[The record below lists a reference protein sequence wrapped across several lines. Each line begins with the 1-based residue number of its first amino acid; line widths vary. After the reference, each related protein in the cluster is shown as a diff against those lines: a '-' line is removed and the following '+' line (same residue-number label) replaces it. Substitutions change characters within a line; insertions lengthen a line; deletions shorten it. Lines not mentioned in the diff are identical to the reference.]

1 MKHAVGATFAWSL
14 RRRVG
19 GARFLGALAV
29 SLLPGLNIVLNAAF
43 GANDREQF
51 DIYLR
56 YVVPMCLYFVTPFV
70 TMMTMLPALGELYDK
85 GSIGYLYTRPSQRW
99 VPLLGIYAGGVTVML
114 ILFAAAAFVPAAI
127 GALTTEAATPLEWMR
142 VATGLFGALAL
153 AAISYGAVCLFL
165 GVWTKRAIMWAAG
178 LLVFWGV
185 VIGSV
190 PGSLRATSLHHYLFG
205 LVRKWCGVTDAWT
218 GMFPPVTNPPGVIV
232 SLLVLLGSTAAF
244 FLMAARTAE
253 RRDVH

>member
-1 MKHAVGATFAWSL
+1 MKHAVGAIFAWSL

-29 SLLPGLNIVLNAAF
+29 ALLPGLNIALNAAF
-43 GANDREQF
+43 GADDREQF
-51 DIYLR
+51 EIYQR

-70 TMMTMLPALGELYDK
+70 TMMTMLPVLGELYDK
-85 GSIGYLYTRPSQRW
+85 GSIGYLYTRPARRW
-99 VPLLGIYAGGVTVML
+99 VPLLGLYAGGISVML

-127 GALTTEAATPLEWMR
+127 GALTTNAASPLEWMR
-142 VATGLFGALAL
+142 VAAGLFGALAL
-153 AAISYGAVCLFL
+153 AAIAYGAVCLFL
-165 GVWTKRAIMWAAG
+165 GVWTKRAILWAAA

-205 LVRKWCGVTDAWT
+205 LVRNWCGVQDTWT
-218 GMFPPVTNPPGVIV
+218 GMFPPVSDPPGVIV
-232 SLLVLLGSTAAF
+232 SILVLLGTAFAF
-244 FLMAARTAE
+244 FVLAAHTAE
-253 RRDVH
+253 RRDVL

>member
-1 MKHAVGATFAWSL
+1 MKHAVGAVFTWSL

-29 SLLPGLNIVLNAAF
+29 ALLPALNIVLNAAF
-43 GANDREQF
+43 GADDREQF

-70 TMMTMLPALGELYDK
+70 TMLTMLPVLGELYDK
-85 GSIGYLYTRPSQRW
+85 GSIGYLYTRPTRRW
-99 VPLLGIYAGGVTVML
+99 VPLLGLYAGGVSVML

-127 GALTTEAATPLEWMR
+127 GAMTTDAVSPLQWMR
-142 VATGLFGALAL
+142 VATGLFGALGL
-153 AAISYGAVCLFL
+153 AAIAYGAVCLFL
-165 GVWTKRAIMWAAG
+165 GVWTKRAILWAAI

-205 LVRKWCGVTDAWT
+205 LVRKWCEVTDTWT
-218 GMFPPVTNPPGVIV
+218 GMFPPVSDPPSVIV
-232 SLLVLLGSTAAF
+232 SILALLGTAAAF
-244 FLMAARTAE
+244 FLLAAHTAN
-253 RRDVH
+253 RRDVL